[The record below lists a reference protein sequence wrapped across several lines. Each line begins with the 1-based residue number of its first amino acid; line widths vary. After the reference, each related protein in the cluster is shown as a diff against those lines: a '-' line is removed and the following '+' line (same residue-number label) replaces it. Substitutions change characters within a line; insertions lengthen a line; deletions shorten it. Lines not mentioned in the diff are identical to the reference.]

1 MRIFNAIPV
10 KLPKEIQRGGPDI
23 RGPWPIINIVAK
35 VLPNFK
41 PPDRGGATIPV
52 WGDFRDG
59 GTVTASLRGLRPDF
73 QTFMERLPS
82 GYEILGLQVD

>member
-1 MRIFNAIPV
+1 MKI
-10 KLPKEIQRGGPDI
+10 PKEINRGGPDI
-23 RGPWPIINIVAK
+23 RGPWPIIDIVAK

-59 GTVTASLRGLRPDF
+59 GTVTASLRGLQPGGQFNRHF
-73 QTFMERLPS
+73 KLLAQNWAQNWAKF
-82 GYEILGLQVD
+82 